1 LTSGA
6 FVFTFRSC
14 PGLAALISVRPR
26 PFTGADLINGMPTRA
41 SITPVLALPKRKEI
55 DQVTT
60 SWRDLADR
68 LTPVQ
73 NEALE
78 RLDANPT
85 HPNGPE
91 GHRRGVIAHA
101 QMLAMRNQLAATVAP
116 PQVSGFGTPDMTEW
130 CEVRPD
136 EWERHFSVSKR
147 STDVAV
153 EIAGN
158 QLMGGTLRGLHIWLA
173 IGHHFDGL
181 DSAGAREVAAD
192 LKAAADELDGL
203 SVPGRPTTS

>member
-1 LTSGA
+1 
-6 FVFTFRSC
+6 
-14 PGLAALISVRPR
+14 
-26 PFTGADLINGMPTRA
+26 M
-41 SITPVLALPKRKEI
+41 
-55 DQVTT
+55 TT

-73 NEALE
+73 IEALE
-78 RLDANPT
+78 RLDANPA

-91 GHRRGVIAHA
+91 GHRRAMIAHT
-101 QMLAMRNQLAATVAP
+101 QTLAMRNLLAATVAP
-116 PQVSGFGTPDMTEW
+116 PQVSGFGTPDLSEW

-136 EWERHFSVSKR
+136 EWERQFSVSKR

-173 IGHHFDGL
+173 IGNHCDGL
-181 DSAGAREVAAD
+181 DSAGARRVAAD

-203 SVPGRPTTS
+203 SVSEGPTTS

>member
-1 LTSGA
+1 LQDQLSG
-6 FVFTFRSC
+6 
-14 PGLAALISVRPR
+14 GLK
-26 PFTGADLINGMPTRA
+26 
-41 SITPVLALPKRKEI
+41 LPERKET

-73 NEALE
+73 IEALE
-78 RLDANPT
+78 RRDANPT

-91 GHRRGVIAHA
+91 GHTRAMTAHA
-101 QMLAMRNQLAATVAP
+101 EMLATRNRLAATVAP
-116 PQVSGFGTPDMTEW
+116 PQVSGFGTPDLSEW

-136 EWERHFSVSKR
+136 EWERHFTVSKR

-173 IGHHFDGL
+173 TGNHFNGL
-181 DSAGAREVAAD
+181 DSAGARQVAAD

-203 SVPGRPTTS
+203 SAPEAPTTS